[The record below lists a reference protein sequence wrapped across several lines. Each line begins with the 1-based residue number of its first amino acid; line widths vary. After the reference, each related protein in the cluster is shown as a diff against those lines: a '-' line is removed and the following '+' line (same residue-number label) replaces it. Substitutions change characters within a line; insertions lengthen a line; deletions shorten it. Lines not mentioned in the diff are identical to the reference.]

1 MIVMAMLIAV
11 ATGEIE
17 ARRGPDVV
25 DVESTRVIRAS
36 TTDPAFLTEWVDY
49 VPESDTVPSPR
60 DVLGYPVGT
69 PGRLTPAD
77 TINNYFRRL
86 AEASDRVVV
95 FSMGRSHGGREMII
109 AAIADAKVLARL
121 DEIKA
126 ANRALADPRRTDRAE
141 AARLAALIPATYW
154 MTAGLHSPET
164 GPPEMVME
172 LAYRLA
178 VSEQDYIREI
188 RENVLTLITPVLEMD
203 GRARVVDWYNRFLTG
218 VTDIEDSP
226 PSMAPYWG
234 DYTAHDNNRDG
245 LQLSQP
251 LSRNYTDTYHEFLP
265 TVSLDL
271 HESVALLYTS
281 MGTGPYND
289 TIDPITVTEWMWLSS
304 SDVSQATRL
313 GLRGVW
319 TWGFYTGWYPG
330 YLLWVTNNHNAVGR
344 FYETFGNSNPGTF
357 TRDLKHS
364 TYADQRLNSRQWY
377 RPWPPEKEIEWS
389 LRNNINYMQ
398 TGVLAALQLAAR
410 NGDILLLNYWQKG
423 YNSLDR
429 GRTEAPYAFVV
440 PAKQRDRGNLDH
452 LLWLLKQH
460 RIEVHEATYTAAL
473 SDDMTLQE
481 GDYVVRMDQPYRN
494 FAKTLL
500 MKQAFPK
507 SAELTP
513 HDDIAWSLDYMLGV
527 DIQPVNEQAVLA
539 VAMLPLVELPN
550 HAGLVEGDGPWII
563 DHRAQTALAGLRW
576 GIGDMGDVRA
586 LTAEWDGHPAGS
598 LLVRGMM
605 RDRAREL
612 AATFHIDFT
621 ALSGS
626 PGVATIEVD
635 LPRVALFHTWRY
647 TQDSGWAR
655 YTLEHQSIPYTL
667 INKDDLRAG
676 GLGDRFDVIIVPDQ
690 GWLRFK
696 DMVHGFDSKWSPM
709 PYTKTPDFPSH
720 GVIDS
725 SPDITGGMGFEG
737 LANLQRFVED
747 GGLLVTIAGA
757 GRLVADGGIAREVSS
772 QPAAGTP
779 GSHVTTKVL
788 RPEHPVTWGYDETC
802 WVFHGNDPG
811 FEVSERHQGMV
822 VMQYGTKTM
831 AEAER
836 DADLEADIPVETP
849 ATDLKDTLASG
860 KSKNPPL
867 CLSGLVKDPSVIER
881 KPAILDIPVG
891 KGRVLMYS
899 WNPWH
904 RYQNLHDVPFVTN
917 ALLFFNDFPPT
928 PTEQEMRHRETVD

>member
-1 MIVMAMLIAV
+1 MIVMTMLIAV
-11 ATGEIE
+11 AAGEIE
-17 ARRGPDVV
+17 TRRGPDVV
-25 DVESTRVIRAS
+25 DVQSTRVIRES

-60 DVLGYPVGT
+60 DVLGYAVGT
-69 PGRLTPAD
+69 PGRLTPAEA
-77 TINNYFRRL
+77 INDYFRRL
-86 AEASDRVVV
+86 AATSDRVVV

-109 AAIADAKVLARL
+109 AAIADAKILARL
-121 DEIKA
+121 DAIKA
-126 ANRALADPRRTDRAE
+126 ANHALADPRRTDRTQAVRI
-141 AARLAALIPATYW
+141 AASIPATYW
-154 MTAGLHSPET
+154 ITAGLHSPET

-188 RENVLTLITPVLEMD
+188 RANVLTLITPVMEMD
-203 GRARVVDWYNRFLTG
+203 GRARMVDWYNRFLTG

-251 LSRNYTDTYHEFLP
+251 LTRNYTDTYHEFLP

-271 HESVALLYTS
+271 HESVPLLYTS

-357 TRDLKHS
+357 TRDLKHA

-377 RPWPPEKEIEWS
+377 RPWPPQAELRWS
-389 LRNNINYMQ
+389 LRNNTNYMQ

-410 NGDILLLNYWQKG
+410 NGDTLLMNYWQKG

-429 GRTEAPYAFVV
+429 GRTQAPYAFVV
-440 PAKQRDRGNLDH
+440 PAQQRDRGNLDH
-452 LLWLLKQH
+452 LLWLLSQH

-473 SDDMTLQE
+473 SDDVTVRE

-500 MKQAFPK
+500 MKQSFPK
-507 SAELTP
+507 SAALTP
-513 HDDIAWSLDYMLGV
+513 YDDIAWSLDYMLGV
-527 DIQPVNEQAVLA
+527 DIQPVNERAVLDVDMTLLA
-539 VAMLPLVELPN
+539 ELPH
-550 HAGLVEGDGPWII
+550 HAGLVEGDGPWIV

-576 GIGDMGDVRA
+576 GIGDMADVRA
-586 LTAEWDGHPAGS
+586 LTAEWEGHPAGS
-598 LLVRGMM
+598 LLVRGIS
-605 RDRAREL
+605 RTVALEL
-612 AATFHIDFT
+612 ATTFHIDFA
-621 ALSGS
+621 ALSGT
-626 PGVATIEVD
+626 PAVATVEVD
-635 LPRVALFHTWRY
+635 LPRLALFHTWRY

-655 YTLEHQSIPYTL
+655 YTLETESIPYTL
-667 INKDDLRAG
+667 IDKDDLRAG

-690 GWLRFK
+690 GRLRFK
-696 DMVHGFDSKWSPM
+696 DIVHGIDGKWSPM
-709 PYTKTPDFPSH
+709 PYTTTPDFPSH

-725 SPDITGGMGFEG
+725 SPDITGGMGFGG
-737 LANLQRFVED
+737 LANLQAFVED
-747 GGLLVTIAGA
+747 GGLLITFAGA

-772 QPAAGTP
+772 RPAGGTP

-788 RPEHPVTWGYDETC
+788 RPEHPVSWGYDQTC

-811 FEVSERHQGMV
+811 FEVPERHQGMV

-836 DADLEADIPVETP
+836 DADRKADIPAETP
-849 ATDLKDTLASG
+849 PTSDREQDAPG
-860 KSKNPPL
+860 ESKPPTL
-867 CLSGLVKDPSVIER
+867 CLSGLVKDPSVLER
-881 KPAILDIPVG
+881 RPAILDVPVG
-891 KGRVLMYS
+891 KGRVLVYS

-904 RYQNLHDVPFVTN
+904 RYQNLHDFPFVTN
-917 ALLFFNDFPPT
+917 ALLFFNDFPPI
-928 PTEQEMRHRETVD
+928 PTEQEMRRRETED